1 MASSSFWQGKCVLI
15 TGASSGIGWA
25 LAEHLA
31 RLGARLGLIARRKD
45 RLAELS
51 GHIESLGR
59 KAAFAVADVT
69 DPEQVE
75 DAVGVL
81 EHALGLT
88 DVLIA
93 NAGMHKR
100 APGAV
105 FSGSCARAIFDVN
118 VNGVINVID
127 SVLPSMVDRRS
138 GHIVTIAS
146 IAAMLGLPEAGAYC
160 ASKAAL
166 VTLMQGLRV
175 DLHRFGV
182 RVTTICPGFVDTPLI
197 SYHSRKELLFL
208 LTPQTAAERI
218 ARAIALGKRE
228 YWFPRRMWLLA
239 RLGRM
244 LPYAVYQKVCDLF
257 PRRYLSDTSES

>member
-1 MASSSFWQGKCVLI
+1 MASGSFWLGKCVLI

-31 RLGARLGLIARRKD
+31 RQGARLGLIARRKEK
-45 RLAELS
+45 LAELT
-51 GHIESLGR
+51 GHIQSLGR

-69 DPEQVE
+69 DPDQVD
-75 DAVGVL
+75 DAVRTL

-105 FSGSCARAIFDVN
+105 FNGSAARAVIDVN

-166 VTLMQGLRV
+166 VTLMESLRV
-175 DLHRFGV
+175 DLHRYHIK
-182 RVTTICPGFVDTPLI
+182 VTTICPGFVETPLI
-197 SYHSRKELLFL
+197 AYHSRKELLFL
-208 LTPQTAAERI
+208 LKPQEAADRI
-218 ARAIALGKRE
+218 ARAIARGKTE
-228 YWFPRRMWLLA
+228 YWFPWPMWLLT
-239 RLGRM
+239 RLGSL
-244 LPYAVYQKVCDLF
+244 LPFAMYRKICEFF
-257 PRRYLSDTSES
+257 PRRLLSDTSEP